1 MTHFSD
7 LAKDKINELR
17 TIMQL
22 KSLSLKK
29 SNIKEPIYCH
39 FSEYRLNEPSEPQ
52 NLKLLHARNTK
63 NSPFTRVAKAKSLIS
78 KSVDVKR
85 VTSGEDFKS
94 IEVGS
99 ESKYGK
105 IKKMVLLGG
114 SIRGQ
119 LTHTPNPETR

>member
-7 LAKDKINELR
+7 LAKDKINELK

-39 FSEYRLNEPSEPQ
+39 FSEYRLNEPSQPQ
-52 NLKLLHARNTK
+52 NMKLLHARNTK
-63 NSPFTRVAKAKSLIS
+63 NSPFTRAAKAKNLNS
-78 KSVDVKR
+78 KSVDAKR
-85 VTSGEDFKS
+85 GTGDEDFKS
-94 IEVGS
+94 IELGS

-105 IKKMVLLGG
+105 IKKMVLFGG

-119 LTHTPNPETR
+119 LTHTPNPEMR